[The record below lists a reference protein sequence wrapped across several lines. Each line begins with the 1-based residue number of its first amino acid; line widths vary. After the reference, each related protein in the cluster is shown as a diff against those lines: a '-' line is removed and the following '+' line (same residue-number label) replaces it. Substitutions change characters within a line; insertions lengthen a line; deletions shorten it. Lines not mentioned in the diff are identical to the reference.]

1 MSNFT
6 IGLLAICATIIIFFI
21 SRWLNEK
28 YPHPLTLPVLVS
40 TIILAVGLLL
50 FKIPYETYNIGG
62 QWIERFLGPAV
73 VALAYPLYQH
83 RKILKKYTV
92 PVFVGVFIGS
102 LIGVLSG
109 LFLGKWLGLDR
120 FILFSLL
127 PKSVTSPV
135 AMDIADSIGGSPAL
149 ALPW

>member
-6 IGLLAICATIIIFFI
+6 IRLLAICATIIIFFI

-83 RKILKKYTV
+83 RKILRKIHCSCFRRRLYWLSDRRIKR
-92 PVFVGVFIGS
+92 
-102 LIGVLSG
+102 LIFWGNG
-109 LFLGKWLGLDR
+109 
-120 FILFSLL
+120 
-127 PKSVTSPV
+127 
-135 AMDIADSIGGSPAL
+135 
-149 ALPW
+149 

>member
-28 YPHPLTLPVLVS
+28 CPHPLTLPVLVS

-62 QWIERFLGPAV
+62 QSIERLFSGPAV
-73 VALAYPLYQH
+73 VALAYP
-83 RKILKKYTV
+83 
-92 PVFVGVFIGS
+92 FIEHTENS
-102 LIGVLSG
+102 
-109 LFLGKWLGLDR
+109 
-120 FILFSLL
+120 
-127 PKSVTSPV
+127 
-135 AMDIADSIGGSPAL
+135 
-149 ALPW
+149 